1 MSKMTAFL
9 VGVLGGAL
17 AGWYA
22 TKKYYSTK
30 CDMEISSMRELC
42 DRMAA
47 DSIQKVDEAAEKARK
62 AKEDRDI
69 FAEAIKRLGYDS
81 DPEPAGFTQK
91 EPYYKSVT
99 LYDNASVSPSVF
111 KHTTYGT
118 TEETAHPLEDD
129 DYLSDPEELEQPT
142 STELQRLEEMRKRP
156 PEQISEEIFSEDV
169 YSGFEKKEVLWY
181 PKDEVLL
188 DGDNYELMDD
198 PYSFLGTDW
207 IETIERDGEAYVRN
221 YRWEV
226 DYLIIKHEGYGSSDM
241 SLTE

>member
-9 VGVLGGAL
+9 IGVVGGAL
-17 AGWYA
+17 AGWYS

-42 DRMAA
+42 DRMAKDA
-47 DSIQKVDEAAEKARK
+47 DQKVAKATEEAQQAQ
-62 AKEDRDI
+62 EDRYF
-69 FAEAIKRLGYDS
+69 FAESLKRLGYTTA
-81 DPEPAGFTQK
+81 AGQEAATKATAVEVEQ
-91 EPYYKSVT
+91 E
-99 LYDNASVSPSVF
+99 LHPS
-111 KHTTYGT
+111 
-118 TEETAHPLEDD
+118 EED
-129 DYLSDPEELEQPT
+129 DYLSDPDELENPT
-142 STELQRLEEMRKRP
+142 PPELQRLEAMRKRP
-156 PEQISEEIFSEDV
+156 PEQISEEIFSEDT

-188 DGDNYELMDD
+188 DGDTYELMDD

-207 IETIERDGEAYVRN
+207 ISTIENDGEAYVRN

-226 DYLIIKHEGYGSSDM
+226 DYLIIKKDGYGSGDM